1 MVPGWLQI
9 LLVVI
14 LAVLLFGGRG
24 KISELMGDFAK
35 GINSFKKGIKDEPI
49 ETADAADA
57 DDSKTIDHSATEQV
71 AEPAETRKAG

>member
-14 LAVLLFGGRG
+14 LALLLFGGRG

-35 GINSFKKGIKDEPI
+35 GIRSFKKGMSDEVAEASEEAQEI
-49 ETADAADA
+49 
-57 DDSKTIDHSATEQV
+57 KTIDHQTSEKV
-71 AEPAETRKAG
+71 GDIPKERKAS

>member
-9 LLVVI
+9 LLVVV

-35 GINSFKKGIKDEPI
+35 GINSFKKGIKDEPS
-49 ETADAADA
+49 ETAEDEDG
-57 DDSKTIDHSATEQV
+57 KTINHNTAEKV

>member
-9 LLVVI
+9 LLVVV

-35 GINSFKKGIKDEPI
+35 GINSFKKGIKDEPD
-49 ETADAADA
+49 ETAEADA
-57 DDSKTIDHSATEQV
+57 KTIDHSAEERV
-71 AEPAETRKAG
+71 AETAETRKAG

>member
-35 GINSFKKGIKDEPI
+35 GINSFKKGMKDEP
-49 ETADAADA
+49 EDVAEAADG
-57 DDSKTIDHSATEQV
+57 KTIDLNASEPV
-71 AEPAETRKAG
+71 VEPAKTSKAS

>member
-9 LLVVI
+9 LLVVV

-35 GINSFKKGIKDEPI
+35 GINSFKKGLKEEPA
-49 ETADAADA
+49 ETAEAGDA
-57 DDSKTIDHSATEQV
+57 KTINHSADETV
-71 AEPAETRKAG
+71 AERSAETRKAG

>member
-35 GINSFKKGIKDEPI
+35 GINSFKKGMKDEPS
-49 ETADAADA
+49 EDA
-57 DDSKTIDHSATEQV
+57 DGENAKTINHNATEKV
-71 AEPAETRKAG
+71 AEPAETHKAG

>member
-9 LLVVI
+9 LLVVV

-35 GINSFKKGIKDEPI
+35 GINSFKKGIKDEPA
-49 ETADAADA
+49 ETADA
-57 DDSKTIDHSATEQV
+57 DDSKTIDHNATEQV